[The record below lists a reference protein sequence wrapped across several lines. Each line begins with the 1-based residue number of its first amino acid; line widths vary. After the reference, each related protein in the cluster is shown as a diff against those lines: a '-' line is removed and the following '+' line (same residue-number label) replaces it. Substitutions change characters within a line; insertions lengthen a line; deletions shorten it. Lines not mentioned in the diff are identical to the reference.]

1 MGTQHHYITNNIPQ
15 KLHSV
20 FWCKIKFY
28 HYHSIVIA
36 GNGDMVPHFVF
47 LAHIV
52 DVSSSMHAQFVYRS
66 FASLPYTTR
75 FFLLPGL
82 PITFLVLLAMWA
94 WSKTFLVSFYYLRG
108 RLHQTWVVP
117 RCGFQ
122 VCPSVKFV
130 SIFCFI
136 FLFPPWMPE
145 RMEIN
150 KYWLTFLLFSTFL
163 QYFLPFATEGINN
176 QIEQAILRADKI
188 GVKVI
193 SLAALNKVWH
203 IALFLLLFNLTSIVK
218 QTS

>member
-1 MGTQHHYITNNIPQ
+1 MHLAIPSTIFMEITQSTKFSFNNHFIQFFFYSFWLQCFMGTQHHYITNNIPQ

-36 GNGDMVPHFVF
+36 GNGDMVPHCVF

-52 DVSSSMHAQFVYRS
+52 DVSSSMHVQFVYRS

-82 PITFLVLLAMWA
+82 PVTFLVLLAMWA

-108 RLHQTWVVP
+108 RLHHTWVVP

-122 VCPSVKFV
+122 VGPSVKFV
-130 SIFCFI
+130 SIFI
-136 FLFPPWMPE
+136 FFLPPWMLE
-145 RMEIN
+145 RVEIY
-150 KYWLTFLLFSTFL
+150 KYWLTFLFFNIFTVFL
-163 QYFLPFATEGINN
+163 AICYWGN
-176 QIEQAILRADKI
+176 Q
-188 GVKVI
+188 
-193 SLAALNKVWH
+193 
-203 IALFLLLFNLTSIVK
+203 
-218 QTS
+218 